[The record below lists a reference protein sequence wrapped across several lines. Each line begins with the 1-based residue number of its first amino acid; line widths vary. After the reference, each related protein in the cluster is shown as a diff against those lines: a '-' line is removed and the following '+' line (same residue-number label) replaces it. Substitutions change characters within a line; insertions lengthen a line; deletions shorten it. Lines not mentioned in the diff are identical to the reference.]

1 MRSADALIG
10 STRSASRSQT
20 PGWMRRVGCAG
31 LDATVLSEFRSRI
44 VTGSA
49 ELRLLDLMLV
59 RFAERGWLK
68 ARGRQRTDS
77 TQVLAKIRA
86 LNRVLCVAQ
95 TLAHVLA
102 VLAHVLAVLALCWP
116 RWLHSGCAPC
126 QRW

>member
-1 MRSADALIG
+1 
-10 STRSASRSQT
+10 
-20 PGWMRRVGCAG
+20 MRRVGC
-31 LDATVLSEFRSRI
+31 EFRSRI

-102 VLAHVLAVLALCWP
+102 VLALCWP